1 MKQVLIGTDFFY
13 REVIGIETLGGRI
26 RKIRKLNEMNQI
38 EFYSRVGISQATL
51 SELEQDKYKPSVE
64 IIISI
69 VNEFHAD
76 ISWLVLGMNSSKM
89 VNEKEIDLLFPI

>member
-38 EFYSRVGISQATL
+38 DFSSRVGISQATL

-69 VNEFHAD
+69 VNQFQFYY
-76 ISWLVLGMNSSKM
+76 SLSS
-89 VNEKEIDLLFPI
+89 ILCLQ

>member
-1 MKQVLIGTDFFY
+1 MNQTDFS
-13 REVIGIETLGGRI
+13 
-26 RKIRKLNEMNQI
+26 
-38 EFYSRVGISQATL
+38 SRVGISQATL

-76 ISWLVLGMNSSKM
+76 ISWLVLGTCSSNCQKKK
-89 VNEKEIDLLFPI
+89 VLD